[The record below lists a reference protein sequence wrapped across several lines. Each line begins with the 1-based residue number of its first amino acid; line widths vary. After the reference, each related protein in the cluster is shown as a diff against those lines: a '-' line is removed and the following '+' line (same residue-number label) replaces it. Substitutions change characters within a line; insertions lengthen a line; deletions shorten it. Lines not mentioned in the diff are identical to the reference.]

1 MPVRYLSAALQAF
14 PTQLKVDALLWIGQL
29 RLARADAEKRRIEI
43 LDTVNDSARP
53 HVVGMFAL
61 GAWNRWIEFIHAEA
75 GNRFATLAQVCP
87 ERIDIARAGEAS
99 GHGNDG
105 NGFVA
110 RFARARADPLAR
122 NSRRATAVEQG
133 RQRPRRG

>member
-1 MPVRYLSAALQAF
+1 MPKNAASKSST
-14 PTQLKVDALLWIGQL
+14 P
-29 RLARADAEKRRIEI
+29 
-43 LDTVNDSARP
+43 VNDSARP

-75 GNRFATLAQVCP
+75 GNRLASLAQVCP

-122 NSRRATAVEQG
+122 NSRRATCRRA
-133 RQRPRRG
+133 RPPTPAAWVNERSR